1 MRTIIITIFKNR
13 KRNGRQ
19 RPTRYGLGRQNR
31 YMQYACCTISKPSR
45 EDDETHRHPQKRR
58 VRERGRARDNR
69 KHYDAPN
76 RKNDAHTHTHT
87 KYLHLND
94 KMELKIISKQL
105 KRKVSL
111 TE

>member
-1 MRTIIITIFKNR
+1 MD
-13 KRNGRQ
+13 
-19 RPTRYGLGRQNR
+19 
-31 YMQYACCTISKPSR
+31 S
-45 EDDETHRHPQKRR
+45 EDKTDICNMHAVLYRSQVEKTMEHTDTHRKG

-76 RKNDAHTHTHT
+76 RKNDAYTHT